1 MPNQPP
7 PVVSIVAKSG
17 SGKTTFIEK
26 LLPALKAR
34 GLRVGVIKHHGHPTL
49 FDLPGKD
56 TYRHFQAGADVVVGA
71 SAAQVAVF
79 RRQDGAADLDAVIA
93 EHFAGLDLV
102 LTEGF
107 KRGPYPKIEVHRAA
121 RSSEILCDPSELLAI
136 VTDEPLAVPTPQFGL
151 EDAGGVADFL
161 VVEWLERQV

>member
-1 MPNQPP
+1 MPTQLP

-26 LLPALKAR
+26 LLPELKSE
-34 GLRVGVIKHHGHPTL
+34 GLSVGVIKHHGHITL
-49 FDLPGKD
+49 FDMPGKD

-79 RRQDGAADLDAVIA
+79 RRQDGAADLDDVIA

-121 RSSEILCDPSELLAI
+121 RSSEILCGPEELLAI
-136 VTDEPLAVPTPQFGL
+136 VTDEALAVNTPQFGL
-151 EDAGGVADFL
+151 EDAGGVADL
-161 VVEWLERQV
+161 LIRWLGQQS

>member
-7 PVVSIVAKSG
+7 LVISIVAKSG

-26 LLPALKAR
+26 LLPKLKTR
-34 GLRVGVIKHHGHPTL
+34 GLSVGVIKHHGHTTL
-49 FDLPGKD
+49 FDMPGKD

-71 SAAQVAVF
+71 SAVQVAVF
-79 RRQDGAADLDAVIA
+79 RRQDGAADMDDVISDY
-93 EHFAGLDLV
+93 FTGLDLV

-121 RSSEILCDPSELLAI
+121 RSSEILCGPEELLAI
-136 VTDEPLAVPTPQFGL
+136 VTDEPLAVDAPQFGL
-151 EDAGGVADFL
+151 EDAGGVADL
-161 VVEWLERQV
+161 LIIWVGKQT

>member
-151 EDAGGVADFL
+151 EDAGGVAGL
-161 VVEWLERQV
+161 LVEWLERQA

>member
-1 MPNQPP
+1 MPKQTPP
-7 PVVSIVAKSG
+7 IVSIVAKSG

-34 GLRVGVIKHHGHPTL
+34 GLSVGVIKHHGHPTL

-121 RSSEILCDPSELLAI
+121 RSAEILCGPEELLAI
-136 VTDEPLAVPTPQFGL
+136 VTDESLAVAAPQFGL
-151 EDAGGVADFL
+151 EDAGGVAAFL
-161 VVEWLERQV
+161 VEWLEQQP

>member
-34 GLRVGVIKHHGHPTL
+34 GLSVGVIKHHGHPTL

-71 SAAQVAVF
+71 SSAQVAVF
-79 RRQDGAADLDAVIA
+79 RRQDGAAKLDAIIA

-107 KRGPYPKIEVHRAA
+107 KRGPYPKIEVHRTA
-121 RSSEILCDPSELLAI
+121 RSSEILCDPQELLAI
-136 VTDEPLAVPTPQFGL
+136 VTDEPLAVNAPQFGL
-151 EDAGGVADFL
+151 EDAGGVADL
-161 VVEWLERQV
+161 LITWLGQQT

>member
-1 MPNQPP
+1 MPKQTP

-26 LLPALKAR
+26 LVPELKAR
-34 GLRVGVIKHHGHPTL
+34 GLSVGVIKHHGHPTL

-79 RRQDGAADLDAVIA
+79 RHQDGAADLDAVIA

-121 RSSEILCDPSELLAI
+121 RSAELLCGPPELLAI
-136 VTDEPLAVPTPQFGL
+136 VTDEPLAVSAPQFGL
-151 EDAGGVADFL
+151 EDAGGVADL
-161 VVEWLERQV
+161 LITWLGELS

>member
-1 MPNQPP
+1 MPNQSPP
-7 PVVSIVAKSG
+7 IVSIVAKSG

-26 LLPALKAR
+26 LLPELKVR
-34 GLRVGVIKHHGHPTL
+34 GLSVGVIKHHGHTTL
-49 FDLPGKD
+49 FDMPGKD

-121 RSSEILCDPSELLAI
+121 RSSDILCRSEELLAI
-136 VTDEPLAVPTPQFGL
+136 VTDEALAVDAPQFGL

-161 VVEWLERQV
+161 IIWLGKQT